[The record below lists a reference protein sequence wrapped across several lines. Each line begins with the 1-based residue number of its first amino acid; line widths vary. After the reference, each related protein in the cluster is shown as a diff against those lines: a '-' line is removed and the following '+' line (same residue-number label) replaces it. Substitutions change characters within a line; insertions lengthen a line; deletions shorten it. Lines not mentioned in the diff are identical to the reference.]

1 MPHSETEPNSTQLN
15 SIVGQCDWGNPF
27 QARPFECAEFLIFAV
42 RVHPRDHVS
51 EIILEKDPLEAEI
64 SPS

>member
-1 MPHSETEPNSTQLN
+1 MGKGILVGERVIGSKS
-15 SIVGQCDWGNPF
+15 SINPF

-64 SPS
+64 SPF